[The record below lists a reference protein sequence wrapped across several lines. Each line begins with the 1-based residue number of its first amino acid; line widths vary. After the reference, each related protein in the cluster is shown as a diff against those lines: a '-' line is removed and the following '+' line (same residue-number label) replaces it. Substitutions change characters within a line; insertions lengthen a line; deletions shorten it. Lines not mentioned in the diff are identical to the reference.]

1 MFTINKKYHFYA
13 AHRNPEGGEKCG
25 RIHGHTYEIECDFT
39 FNKGKDSSITCLFS
53 DIDALV
59 EPILKGY
66 CHYFLLWDQDPLV
79 PVLDMMGEEYKKLPF
94 ITSAENLCVWFATR
108 IVKETGLPLTQ
119 ISLAETKSSKV
130 IYKPREQA

>member
-25 RIHGHTYEIECDFT
+25 RIHGHTYEIECDFN
-39 FNKGKDSSITCLFS
+39 FPSKQNSITCLFS

-66 CHYFLLWDQDPLV
+66 CHYFLLWDEDPLV
-79 PVLDMMGEEYKKLPF
+79 PMLDMMGEEYKKLPF
-94 ITSAENLCVWFATR
+94 ITSAENLCVWLATR
-108 IVKETGLPLTQ
+108 IVNETDLPLSQ
-119 ISLAETKSSKV
+119 ITLAETKSSKV

>member
-1 MFTINKKYHFYA
+1 MFIINKKYHFYA

-25 RIHGHTYEIECDFT
+25 RIHGHTYEIECDFNFQSKT
-39 FNKGKDSSITCLFS
+39 NSITCLFS

-66 CHYFLLWDQDPLV
+66 CHYFLLWEEDPLV

-94 ITSAENLCVWFATR
+94 ITSAENLCVWLATR
-108 IVKETGLPLTQ
+108 IVNETDLPLTQ

-130 IYKPREQA
+130 IYRPREQA